1 MAYCPIFQIW
11 FFVLQ
16 LLSAHHHQ
24 LFLEW
29 AWESQFSSSVEESA
43 SEHQCKQSCVW
54 MANAKSTEKQNVSCR
69 FQTISGYGWIASPEE
84 FEHMIIADT
93 FPLNPPH

>member
-1 MAYCPIFQIW
+1 
-11 FFVLQ
+11 
-16 LLSAHHHQ
+16 
-24 LFLEW
+24 
-29 AWESQFSSSVEESA
+29 
-43 SEHQCKQSCVW
+43 

-84 FEHMIIADT
+84 FEHIVIADT